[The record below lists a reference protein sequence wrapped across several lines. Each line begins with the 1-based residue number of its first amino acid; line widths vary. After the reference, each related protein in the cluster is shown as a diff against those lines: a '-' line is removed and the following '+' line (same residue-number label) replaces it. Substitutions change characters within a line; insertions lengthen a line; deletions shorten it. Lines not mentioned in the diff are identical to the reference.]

1 MQRKLPTLVTA
12 FITTGI
18 CAPQVQALD
27 LNWGGSLNSDFSDNG
42 RRVAVNPESERQDN
56 IGLNIAASDQMKY
69 VQYDLGYNWSYTNF
83 SKDSQEDRSLLDGD
97 ASVTL
102 GKRLGLFQ
110 VVIDHS
116 RRKSLIDPTQQ
127 NLFANLEERDIT
139 TVSPRLNLP
148 LSRIDIVT
156 LSAQKSQVS
165 YAESSLRNSQT
176 TGADIVYRHNL
187 SAVDSISVSFSNQDI
202 EYTEIENYTYN
213 YQLLA
218 FGYQAQLR
226 NLSYSLSAGY
236 NEVEQNGDKFGGLNY
251 QVELEYDLTGAVF
264 TASAAREITDNSSGS
279 GAAINISGDALAD
292 GRFDGPDQYLREFA
306 SASLAFGR
314 LCTRCTLDFG
324 FSIENETY
332 RNFSVNDTRETN
344 INSSFDYRLTTRSTS
359 SISYV
364 RRNQE
369 FINDSIGSRAS
380 AEVRVNYRYQ
390 VNDNVNASFAVSNLE
405 QDITDNTSATENR
418 IGLGIDYRY

>member
-27 LNWGGSLNSDFSDNG
+27 LNWGASLNSDFSDNG

-102 GKRLGLFQ
+102 GKTLGLFQ

-165 YAESSLRNSQT
+165 YEESSLRNSQT

-187 SAVDSISVSFSNQDI
+187 STVDSISVSFSNQDI

-213 YQLLA
+213 YQLLT

-236 NEVEQNGDKFGGLNY
+236 NEVEQNGDK
-251 QVELEYDLTGAVF
+251 
-264 TASAAREITDNSSGS
+264 
-279 GAAINISGDALAD
+279 
-292 GRFDGPDQYLREFA
+292 
-306 SASLAFGR
+306 
-314 LCTRCTLDFG
+314 
-324 FSIENETY
+324 
-332 RNFSVNDTRETN
+332 
-344 INSSFDYRLTTRSTS
+344 
-359 SISYV
+359 
-364 RRNQE
+364 
-369 FINDSIGSRAS
+369 
-380 AEVRVNYRYQ
+380 
-390 VNDNVNASFAVSNLE
+390 
-405 QDITDNTSATENR
+405 
-418 IGLGIDYRY
+418 